1 MAIVVRS
8 ARRASLTCVP
18 IDGGK
23 GGGGFRSVLDSD
35 PLDDEVAPMDPRV
48 IASCLDQRML
58 QFWSYFINWL
68 SSTQTSLQILL
79 HSGV

>member
-23 GGGGFRSVLDSD
+23 GGGGFRAVLGCD
-35 PLDDEVAPMDPRV
+35 PLGDEAAPMCPGGSLGGPNDVGVPAGSRV
-48 IASCLDQRML
+48 TCGS
-58 QFWSYFINWL
+58 
-68 SSTQTSLQILL
+68 
-79 HSGV
+79 